1 MGLDRS
7 QADGG
12 APDDIGAGPDPALN
26 THLTESLATLLPG
39 IEQFLR
45 FEGPDPATRRSAWLP
60 ALDQPLLE
68 KGIGPEQTLALL
80 RDEIVAAGLRIG
92 HPGFSGWVTTAP
104 TTIGAVADLVQA
116 VASPQRYWATPA
128 NFVDH
133 LAMRW
138 LIELLGFPASFVGT
152 FTSGGSTANLV
163 GLGAAR
169 QAAGERLGLRPSIDG
184 IAGMPEP
191 RVYAST
197 ETHHVVGR
205 ALGVLGMGRSSL
217 RSIATDGDGRIDL
230 ELLQRA
236 LDEDAAAGR
245 TAVAIVGCAGDV
257 NTGVVDPLPELAR
270 IARERETWLHVDGAY
285 GGFGLLD
292 PRVRDLYGDVAS
304 YDSFAVD
311 PHKWMAAPVGTG
323 AAIVRDEGVLGRAFT
338 IETGDYDRER
348 HVEPG
353 IGDTESP
360 FDELGYGTPDW
371 GLDFSTPARG
381 LAVWAQLLEIGA
393 DGMRERVVRHN
404 DCARRVA
411 DRARASG
418 ELELLREPVLSIAC
432 FRYVPPGW
440 GAAGQAAG
448 AAGGAGSAAA
458 AAPAGS
464 VAAPFD
470 AATEARLDALNEAIL
485 HGVRARGRCIT
496 SSTRVGGRF
505 AIRPC
510 FVNPR
515 SGLADADALVDE
527 VLAVGRELAGG
538 PAAG

>member
-1 MGLDRS
+1 MTTIDS
-7 QADGG
+7 AQADVGERG
-12 APDDIGAGPDPALN
+12 DTSAGPDPAL
-26 THLTESLATLLPG
+26 TSDLTRSLADVLPAL
-39 IEQFLR
+39 EQFLR
-45 FEGPDPATRRSAWLP
+45 FEGADPATRRSTWLP
-60 ALDQPLLE
+60 ALDQPLPAT
-68 KGIGPEQTLALL
+68 GIGAERTLARL

-128 NFVDH
+128 NFVDD

-138 LIELLGFPASFVGT
+138 LIDLLGFPSSFVGT

-184 IAGMPEP
+184 IAGIPEP
-191 RVYAST
+191 RVYAGT

-205 ALGVLGMGRSSL
+205 ALGVLGMGRANL
-217 RSIATDGDGRIDL
+217 RSIPVDGDGRIDL
-230 ELLQRA
+230 DLLQRA

-292 PRVRDLYGDVAS
+292 PRVRDLYGDVAT

-353 IGDTESP
+353 TGDTESP

-432 FRYVPPGW
+432 FRYVPAGW
-440 GAAGQAAG
+440 GEAGEPAAAPLD
-448 AAGGAGSAAA
+448 AAA
-458 AAPAGS
+458 A
-464 VAAPFD
+464 
-470 AATEARLDALNEAIL
+470 EARLDALNEAIL

-527 VLAVGRELAGG
+527 VLEVGRQLAG
-538 PAAG
+538 

>member
-1 MGLDRS
+1 
-7 QADGG
+7 
-12 APDDIGAGPDPALN
+12 
-26 THLTESLATLLPG
+26 
-39 IEQFLR
+39 
-45 FEGPDPATRRSAWLP
+45 
-60 ALDQPLLE
+60 
-68 KGIGPEQTLALL
+68 
-80 RDEIVAAGLRIG
+80 
-92 HPGFSGWVTTAP
+92 
-104 TTIGAVADLVQA
+104 
-116 VASPQRYWATPA
+116 
-128 NFVDH
+128 
-133 LAMRW
+133 MRW
-138 LIELLGFPASFVGT
+138 LIDLLGFPTSFVGT

-184 IAGMPEP
+184 IAGLPEP

-205 ALGVLGMGRSSL
+205 ALGVLGMGRANL
-217 RSIATDGDGRIDL
+217 RSIPVDGDGRIDL
-230 ELLQRA
+230 DLLQRA

-292 PRVRDLYGDVAS
+292 PRVRDLYGDVAT

-353 IGDTESP
+353 TGDTESP

-432 FRYVPPGW
+432 FRYVP
-440 GAAGQAAG
+440 AGGGSRARRRRSEPRRARDPRSAPRRAQRGDPPRGAG
-448 AAGGAGSAAA
+448 AGPLHHLLHAGRRALRD
-458 AAPAGS
+458 PAVLREPALG
-464 VAAPFD
+464 PGRRGR
-470 AATEARLDALNEAIL
+470 ARRR
-485 HGVRARGRCIT
+485 GARGRA
-496 SSTRVGGRF
+496 GAGRLT
-505 AIRPC
+505 AVARPSAGRIG
-510 FVNPR
+510 PR
-515 SGLADADALVDE
+515 IGTFTPSCRDRARRSLGA
-527 VLAVGRELAGG
+527 
-538 PAAG
+538 